1 VSGHG
6 ILPRALALLLVAGG
20 LTAIPAT
27 AAPPRSGLVAAGK
40 SFGGLQLGAT
50 RAQVRAAWGRSFG
63 SCRGCDSPTW
73 YFNYRRFSPHGA
85 GVSFRDGRA
94 VAFFTLW
101 APRGWRTDRGLR
113 IGDDG
118 TRLFILY
125 RLLVRV
131 PCGTSPYFVYTL
143 RTRDAQTAFYVRDQ
157 KLWGFGLS
165 RRDVSPCR

>member
-1 VSGHG
+1 VSGHRV
-6 ILPRALALLLVAGG
+6 LRRLAVLLALGG
-20 LTAIPAT
+20 LLAAPAT
-27 AAPPRSGLVAAGK
+27 AAPPRAGLVVPGK
-40 SFGGLQLGAT
+40 RFGGLELGAT
-50 RAQVRAAWGRSFG
+50 RAQVRAAWGRQFG

-73 YFNYRRFSPHGA
+73 YFNYRRFYPHGA
-85 GVSFRDGRA
+85 GVSFRGGRA

-118 TRLFILY
+118 TRLFVLY

-131 PCGTSPYFVYTL
+131 PCGTSPYFVYTM
-143 RTRDAQTAFYVRDQ
+143 RTRKAVTAFYVRDQ

-165 RRDVSPCR
+165 RPGVSPCR

>member
-1 VSGHG
+1 MPGHG
-6 ILPRALALLLVAGG
+6 VLRRLAALLALGG
-20 LTAIPAT
+20 LIAAPAS
-27 AAPPRSGLVAAGK
+27 AAPPRAGVVVPGER
-40 SFGGLQLGAT
+40 FGGLELGAT
-50 RAQVRAAWGRSFG
+50 RAQVRSAWGSRFG

-73 YFNYRRFSPHGA
+73 YFNYRRFDPQGA

-118 TRLFILY
+118 SRVFVLY

-131 PCGTSPYFVYTL
+131 PCGTSPYFVYTM
-143 RTRDAQTAFYVRDQ
+143 RTRNALTAFYVRDQ
-157 KLWGFGLS
+157 KVWGLGLS
-165 RRDVSPCR
+165 RPDVSPCR